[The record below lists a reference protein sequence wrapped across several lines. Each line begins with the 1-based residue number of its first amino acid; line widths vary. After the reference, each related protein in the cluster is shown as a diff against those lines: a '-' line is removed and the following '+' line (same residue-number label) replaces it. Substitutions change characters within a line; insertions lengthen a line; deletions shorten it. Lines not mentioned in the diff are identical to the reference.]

1 MFLSLPADAFDP
13 RAVAS
18 VSGLSG
24 TGAGIG
30 TLISTYLI
38 GLISDRFS
46 FQPVMIAA
54 AIIPCLA
61 TAIIVSLVRAPRR
74 PDPSGVALNF

>member
-1 MFLSLPADAFDP
+1 M
-13 RAVAS
+13 
-18 VSGLSG
+18 
-24 TGAGIG
+24 G

-54 AIIPCLA
+54 GIIPCLA
-61 TAIIVSLVRAPRR
+61 TAVIVSLVRAPRR
-74 PDPSGVALNF
+74 PDPAGVALNF